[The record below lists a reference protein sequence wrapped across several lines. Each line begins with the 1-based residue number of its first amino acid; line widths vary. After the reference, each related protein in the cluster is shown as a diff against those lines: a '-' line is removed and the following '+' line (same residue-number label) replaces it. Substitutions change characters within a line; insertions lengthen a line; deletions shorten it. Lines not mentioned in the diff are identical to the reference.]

1 MTEQRTHFLQVFSQ
15 NTVSLTFC
23 QTDGK
28 LFPFSDTVTVCNIRM
43 MFRTMPSF
51 IFLDTLDS
59 RFPTWVFHILLCPQR
74 SYRHGQYHQ
83 WQYWPWKSYGYYK
96 APPSWTDNE
105 SSTASVSSS
114 PASLKS
120 NSISVMFPQLSSTTT
135 MKFCASSH
143 SEV

>member
-1 MTEQRTHFLQVFSQ
+1 MSEQCTHFLQVFSQ

-23 QTDGK
+23 QPGGK

-51 IFLDTLDS
+51 IFLYTPDS
-59 RFPTWVFHILLCPQR
+59 RFPTSVFPHYPVHAGKLSSWPSPTNGGNDLRSFTVIIRHLLPELTM
-74 SYRHGQYHQ
+74 
-83 WQYWPWKSYGYYK
+83 KS
-96 APPSWTDNE
+96 PVP
-105 SSTASVSSS
+105 VSSS